1 MGIFRSNSSPL
12 STHHQH
18 SMHPCSSLAPRL
30 AVTQLCK
37 TVDDELRKTQTA
49 TPWSQSPSASQSSPM
64 VPSTIRGVSQPLA
77 RRTWPTL
84 APSRPRAE
92 QPKCWCQPWL
102 PPDSSCS
109 ELNPVDLKF
118 KSLLGRLYPP
128 FNHHICTLLA
138 FNKSKMLRLL
148 AA

>member
-1 MGIFRSNSSPL
+1 MGTSRSNSSPL
-12 STHHQH
+12 STQLQH
-18 SMHPCSSLAPRL
+18 SMRPFSSLAPRL

-49 TPWSQSPSASQSSPM
+49 TPWSQSPSASRSSPM
-64 VPSTIRGVSQPLA
+64 VPLTIRGVSPPLA

-92 QPKCWCQPWL
+92 QPKCWSQPWL

-109 ELNPVDLKF
+109 ELSPVDLKP
-118 KSLLGRLYPP
+118 KALSSTGSLLGRLYPL
-128 FNHHICTLLA
+128 FNHHNSTLDI
-138 FNKSKMLRLL
+138 
-148 AA
+148 